1 MQFKKYLIFLHA
13 NYASAPF
20 CNKILKKK
28 LICCDFSQKNCSI
41 IKFNPMIAITY
52 YIKIYINQNFPN

>member
-20 CNKILKKK
+20 LQLNFKKK
-28 LICCDFSQKNCSI
+28 LIFCDFSQKNCSI

-52 YIKIYINQNFPN
+52 YMKIYINQNFPN